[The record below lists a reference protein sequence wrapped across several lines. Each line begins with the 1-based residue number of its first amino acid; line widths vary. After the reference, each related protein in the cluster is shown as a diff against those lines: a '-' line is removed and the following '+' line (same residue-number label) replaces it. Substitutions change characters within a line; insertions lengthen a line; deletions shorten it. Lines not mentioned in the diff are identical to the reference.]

1 MSSRVFSPSW
11 KGTGVQA
18 DPGFY
23 GPLQYSPAWMW
34 CGAALLAL
42 VAGWYALVLF
52 STRTS
57 ARPNPG
63 SSGPGR
69 SALTD
74 LPALKTAYLERI
86 NDVDQAA
93 AAGRLEARPAH
104 QQISLLLRQFV
115 RDATGVDATR
125 MTHQDLAR
133 HPLPVAADVVE
144 ALYPAEFGPGP
155 LPSVT
160 ASAAKASA
168 AVRAWS

>member
-1 MSSRVFSPSW
+1 
-11 KGTGVQA
+11 VQA

-23 GPLQYSPAWMW
+23 GPLPYSPAWMW

-42 VAGWYALVLF
+42 VAGWYAVVLF

>member
-1 MSSRVFSPSW
+1 M
-11 KGTGVQA
+11 QA

-23 GPLQYSPAWMW
+23 GPLQYSPVWMW
-34 CGAALLAL
+34 SGAALLVL
-42 VAGWYALVLF
+42 VAGWYAVVLAT
-52 STRTS
+52 TRAS
-57 ARPNPG
+57 NRPGPDR
-63 SSGPGR
+63 SGPGR

-74 LPALKTAYLERI
+74 LPALKAAYLQRI
-86 NDVDQAA
+86 NDVDRAA
-93 AAGRLEARPAH
+93 ADGNLEARVAH

-125 MTHQDLAR
+125 MTHQDLVR
-133 HPLPVAADVVE
+133 HPLPAAAGVVK

-155 LPSVT
+155 LPSVS